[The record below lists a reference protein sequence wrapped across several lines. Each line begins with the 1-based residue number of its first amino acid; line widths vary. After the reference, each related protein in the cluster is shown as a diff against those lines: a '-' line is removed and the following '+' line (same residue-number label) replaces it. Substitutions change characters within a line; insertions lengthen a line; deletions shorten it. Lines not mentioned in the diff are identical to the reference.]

1 MKVVAIIQARMGSTR
16 LPGKVLADL
25 GGRPALAWTV
35 RAAGAVPGID
45 RAVVATS
52 EAAADDAVAKWC
64 EGAGVPCHRGPED
77 DVLARYHMAA
87 RAEGAETIM
96 RLTAD
101 CPLLDPMVCGE
112 VLMLLEREGADYAS
126 NVDPRSWPDGLDCEV
141 FTAAALDAAAAEAES
156 PMEREHVTPFIQNR
170 RHRFRILNV
179 TCPVPGLAS
188 ERWTLDTPEDL
199 EFLAQVIARLPT
211 GDTPPSYM
219 DVVRVLDAEP
229 ELRDINGGA
238 PAQDY
243 GVPGGDIAGFGHERS
258 QALLERAEKAIP
270 LGSQTFSKSHIQ
282 FPPGSS
288 PLFLTHG
295 EGARV
300 WDVDGN
306 EYVDLICGLLPVVL
320 GYRDPDVDL
329 AIRRQ
334 LDSGISFSL
343 ATALEAELAERLA
356 EIIPCAE
363 KTRFAK
369 NGTDATSAAVRLA
382 RAHTGRERVAVC
394 GYHGWQ
400 DWYIGTTSRN
410 KGVPG
415 AVRELSHAFPYNDLE
430 ALDRLLASHGSEFAA
445 VVMEPMNTMEPG
457 PGYLSGVLDLARRHG
472 ALLVFD
478 EIITGFRFA
487 LGGAQELFG
496 VTPDLACFGKA
507 MGNGM
512 PISAVTGRA
521 DVMAEMEEI
530 FFSATF
536 GGETLSLAAAIAV
549 IDKMRSEPVI
559 ETLWRNGARLA
570 EGVLDRSRRHG
581 LDDVVSIAGRAPWTF
596 VQFADHEAA
605 GRDAIKT
612 FFMAEMIAGGVLV
625 QHSHNVCYA
634 LTETDI
640 DHVLAVYE
648 RAFASLAERLEA
660 GGLEEQMGNA
670 VIRPIFEVR

>member
-1 MKVVAIIQARMGSTR
+1 MTAIAIIQARMGSTR

-35 RAAGAVPGID
+35 RAAAAVPGIE

-52 EAAADDAVAKWC
+52 ESAADDAIAEWC
-64 EGAGVPCHRGPED
+64 EGEGVPCHRGPED

-87 RAEGAETIM
+87 RAEGAEVIM

-101 CPLLDPMVCGE
+101 CPLLDPSVCGE
-112 VLMLLEREGADYAS
+112 VLMLLEREGADYVS

-141 FTAAALDAAAAEAES
+141 FTAAALNAAAGEAES
-156 PMEREHVTPFIQNR
+156 PVEREHVTPFIQNR
-170 RHRFRILNV
+170 RHRFDILNV
-179 TCPVPGLAS
+179 TCPLPGLAA

-199 EFLAQVIARLPT
+199 DFLTRVIARLP
-211 GDTPPSYM
+211 GSDTPPSYM
-219 DVVRVLDAEP
+219 DVIRVLDAEP
-229 ELRDINGGA
+229 DLRRINSGQ
-238 PAQDY
+238 PFQDY
-243 GVPGGDIAGFGHERS
+243 GVPGADIAGSGHQVS
-258 QALLERAEKAIP
+258 QALLERAEKSIP
-270 LGSQTFSKSHIQ
+270 LGSQTFSKSRIQ
-282 FPPGSS
+282 FPPGTS

-295 EGARV
+295 QGARV

-329 AIRRQ
+329 AVRRQ

-356 EIIPCAE
+356 DIIPCAE
-363 KTRFAK
+363 MTRFAK

-382 RAHTGRERVAVC
+382 RAHTGRDHVAVC

-400 DWYIGTTSRN
+400 DWYIATTSRD

-415 AVRELSHAFPYNDLE
+415 AVGDLSHAFPYNDLD
-430 ALDRLLASHGSEFAA
+430 ALDRLLGEHKSEFAA
-445 VVMEPMNTMEPG
+445 VVMEPMSTTEPE
-457 PGYLSGVLDLARRHG
+457 PGYLEGVLDLAHRHG

-512 PISAVTGRA
+512 PISAITGRA
-521 DVMAEMEEI
+521 DVMAQMEEI
-530 FFSATF
+530 FFSSTF

-549 IDKMRSEPVI
+549 IDKMRREPVI
-559 ETLWRNGARLA
+559 ETLWRHGARLA
-570 EGVLDRSRRHG
+570 EGVGDCVSRHG
-581 LDDVVSIAGRAPWTF
+581 LDGVVSIAGRAPWTF
-596 VQFADHEAA
+596 VQFSGHEAA

-612 FFMAEMIAGGVLV
+612 FFMGEMIAGGVLV
-625 QHSHNVCYA
+625 QQSHNVCYA
-634 LTETDI
+634 LTEADI
-640 DHVLAVYE
+640 AHVLAVYD
-648 RAFASLAERLEA
+648 RAFAALAERLAA